1 MFISNSY
8 ASFHLWR
15 KEKLIKH
22 QIVPKCYENDWRCF
36 QKSYNYDT
44 NISDFQKQKLR
55 IIKCRD
61 HKKLDSSTFRNELI
75 IELVKRY
82 LWTQLCKCYHKPQN
96 KYLSILKIWKNIYQI
111 GKGNTENRLRRTTKI
126 YQKRFYNN
134 VNVKPIADK
143 LFLKTVKTSPR
154 DKTLKMRKS
163 R

>member
-36 QKSYNYDT
+36 QNSYNYDT

-111 GKGNTENRLRRTTKI
+111 GKGNTENCLCRTTKI
-126 YQKRFYNN
+126 YQKDFITKSMLNQLLTNYFW
-134 VNVKPIADK
+134 K
-143 LFLKTVKTSPR
+143 L
-154 DKTLKMRKS
+154 
-163 R
+163 

>member
-22 QIVPKCYENDWRCF
+22 QIVSKCYENDWRCF
-36 QKSYNYDT
+36 QNSYNYDT

-61 HKKLDSSTFRNELI
+61 HKKLDSSTFRNDLI

-82 LWTQLCKCYHKPQN
+82 L
-96 KYLSILKIWKNIYQI
+96 
-111 GKGNTENRLRRTTKI
+111 
-126 YQKRFYNN
+126 
-134 VNVKPIADK
+134 
-143 LFLKTVKTSPR
+143 
-154 DKTLKMRKS
+154 
-163 R
+163 